1 MYSTKAVSMR
11 QLARCYMKKSVVWG
25 VKVNLLIGL
34 LLYRG
39 DMSADELSGKL
50 EITKATANEHIS
62 LLEECGLIKKKDMIA
77 HIPDFYD

>member
-1 MYSTKAVSMR
+1 MR

-25 VKVNLLIGL
+25 IKMNLLIGL
-34 LLYRG
+34 LLCRG

-62 LLEECGLIKKKDMIA
+62 LLEDCRLIKKKDMIA